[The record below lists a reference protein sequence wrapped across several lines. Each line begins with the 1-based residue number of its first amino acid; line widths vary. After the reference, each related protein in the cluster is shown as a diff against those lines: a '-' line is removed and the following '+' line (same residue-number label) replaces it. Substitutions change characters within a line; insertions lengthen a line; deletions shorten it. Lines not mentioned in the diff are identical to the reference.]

1 MLLGLVSTSQSALS
15 PVRRGRGRGR
25 ANFIQRGGRE
35 LAGYAG
41 GGGGGD
47 QGCREGRQEEGGAGA
62 GIDFSGCTEE
72 PDTGLCCIEKEE
84 CVTSLEKDPVLEC
97 THKNVEQ
104 CHYTYVTQFTPSQE
118 EVCEENFEKICSIT
132 FKQQAYNETVEKCYT
147 PVEKVCGGD
156 GPEECR
162 TVFESACTTK
172 YREKSPGK
180 FVADT
185 RCEKLPTKLCG
196 AGCSYQEGPQEC
208 HDKVL
213 TSLVDVPQEV
223 CDLNPQKTCRFTTK
237 LVPKLKPEH
246 ECTIVPKETCVL
258 KFTTPREVRKPLLTK
273 WCLDPQEPEPGESYE
288 EENAFAPV
296 LSSGSAPQSYGVPPP
311 TTDYSTPTSNYPPP
325 ESYGA
330 PTSDSPAPDSYGA
343 PSSDYSAPE
352 SYSAPPNGRQPQT
365 GYSVPSGQPESVS
378 SPAGGEYEAPSRG
391 YDGPDQASGP
401 PVYRDYSESYDYN
414 YEEIEPL
421 ADIYAVSSPPASPP
435 AQDYNVPAVNARDFS
450 APTSQPVRD
459 YSGPGSQDSYS
470 APQLRLRTGRL
481 GRTGGRRQKMMPRRF
496 PSG

>member
-1 MLLGLVSTSQSALS
+1 M
-15 PVRRGRGRGR
+15 
-25 ANFIQRGGRE
+25 
-35 LAGYAG
+35 
-41 GGGGGD
+41 
-47 QGCREGRQEEGGAGA
+47 
-62 GIDFSGCTEE
+62 
-72 PDTGLCCIEKEE
+72 
-84 CVTSLEKDPVLEC
+84 TSLEKEPILEC

-147 PVEKVCGGD
+147 PVEKVCGGE

-162 TVFESACTTK
+162 TVFESSCTTK

-185 RCEKLPTKLCG
+185 SCEKLPTELCG
-196 AGCSYQEGPQEC
+196 AGCSYQEGPEEC

-273 WCLDPQEPEPGESYE
+273 WCLDPQEPPPGESYE

-296 LSSGSAPQSYGVPPP
+296 LTSGSAPQSYGVPPP
-311 TTDYSTPTSNYPPP
+311 PPPPSPTTDFSAPTSNFPPP

-330 PTSDSPAPDSYGA
+330 PTSDYPAPAPESYGA
-343 PSSDYSAPE
+343 PTSDYSAPE
-352 SYSAPPNGRQPQT
+352 SYSAPPNG
-365 GYSVPSGQPESVS
+365 YSAPAESVS
-378 SPAGGEYEAPSRG
+378 SPAGGEYETPSRG
-391 YDGPDQASGP
+391 YDGPSQASGS
-401 PVYRDYSESYDYN
+401 PVYRDYSDYSDYSQSYD

-421 ADIYAVSSPPASPP
+421 GDIYAVSSVPP
-435 AQDYNVPAVNARDFS
+435 QDYNVPAFNARDFS

-459 YSGPGSQDSYS
+459 YRAPSSQDNYNS
-470 APQLRLRTGRL
+470 PQLRLRTGRR
-481 GRTGGRRQKMMPRRF
+481 GRTGGRRQKLMPRRF

>member
-1 MLLGLVSTSQSALS
+1 MLFLLGLLSTSQSALS
-15 PVRRGRGRGR
+15 PARRGRGRS
-25 ANFIQRGGRE
+25 NFIQRGGRE
-35 LAGYAG
+35 LAGYGGGDG
-41 GGGGGD
+41 GGGGE
-47 QGCREGRQEEGGAGA
+47 GCGGEREEEGDGA

-72 PDTGLCCIEKEE
+72 PETGLCCIEKEE

-132 FKQQAYNETVEKCYT
+132 FTQQAYNETVEKCYT
-147 PVEKVCGGD
+147 PVEKVCGGE

-162 TVFESACTTK
+162 TVLESSCTTR
-172 YREKSPGK
+172 YREKAPGK

-185 RCEKLPTKLCG
+185 RCEKLPTELCG
-196 AGCSYQEGPQEC
+196 AGCSYQEGPEEC

-258 KFTTPREVRKPLLTK
+258 KFSTPREVRKPLLTK
-273 WCLDPQEPEPGESYE
+273 WCLDPQDPPPGESYE

-311 TTDYSTPTSNYPPP
+311 ASPDYSAPAP

-330 PTSDSPAPDSYGA
+330 PPSARQPATGYAA
-343 PSSDYSAPE
+343 PASAPAGE
-352 SYSAPPNGRQPQT
+352 
-365 GYSVPSGQPESVS
+365 GY
-378 SPAGGEYEAPSRG
+378 AAPSRS
-391 YDGPDQASGP
+391 YDGPAQSSGP
-401 PVYRDYSESYDYN
+401 PVYREQSESQDSDDSYDYS
-414 YEEIEPL
+414 YDEIGPL
-421 ADIYAVSSPPASPP
+421 GDIYAAPAAP
-435 AQDYNVPAVNARDFS
+435 AQDYNVPAVNAREFS

-459 YSGPGSQDSYS
+459 YSAPSPSAGALNSYS
-470 APQLRLRTGRL
+470 SPQLRSFGANSFRTGRR
-481 GRTGGRRQKMMPRRF
+481 GRTGRRQKMMQKRF
-496 PSG
+496 PRG